1 MNRAFVWLL
10 GPELYW
16 FLAYLIT
23 VLLARFNLPATA
35 VGNAWLERLGWLLP
49 LVAVP
54 GAFLWSYG
62 FLSPGQSRGWLMAR
76 LILATL
82 VGLNVCLF
90 QLIGAIDYKDSR
102 NSGVL
107 GVWIMGLMAGIL
119 AFAVSVGV
127 QAFLG
132 WKGRAS

>member
-1 MNRAFVWLL
+1 MNRALEWLL

-16 FLAYLIT
+16 FLIFLFT
-23 VLLARFNLPATA
+23 VLVARLNLPPTDL
-35 VGNAWLERLGWLLP
+35 GNAWLERLGWLLP

-62 FLSPGQSRGWLMAR
+62 FLSPGQSRGWLTAR

-107 GVWIMGLMAGIL
+107 GVWVMGLLAGAL
-119 AFAVSVGV
+119 AFAVSAGV
-127 QAFLG
+127 LAFMG

>member
-16 FLAYLIT
+16 FLVYLIT
-23 VLLARFNLPATA
+23 LLVARFNLPPTMA
-35 VGNAWLERLGWLLP
+35 GNAWMERLGWLLP

-62 FLSPGQSRGWLMAR
+62 LPPPGQSRGWLMAR
-76 LILATL
+76 LVLATL

-90 QLIGAIDYKDSR
+90 HLIGAIDYKDSR

-107 GVWIMGLMAGIL
+107 GVWVMGLLAGAL
-119 AFAVSVGV
+119 AFAVSAGIL
-127 QAFLG
+127 AFLG